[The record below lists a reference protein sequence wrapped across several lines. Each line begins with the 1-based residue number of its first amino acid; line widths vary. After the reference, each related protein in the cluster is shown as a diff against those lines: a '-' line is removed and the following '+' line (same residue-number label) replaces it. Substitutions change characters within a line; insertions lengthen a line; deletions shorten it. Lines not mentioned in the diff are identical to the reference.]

1 MTRSA
6 LAEEEVPEGW
16 DKWAI
21 AAEQGFN
28 TFATA
33 LGRDERW
40 FDRFL
45 AQHIAVAYY
54 FLTVLMYL
62 VSPRM
67 AYNFSKCVEKHAFST
82 YDKFIESHGATKCS
96 RNRGPVVGV
105 SSVKFSMSCP
115 PPESERLQLD
125 TSAGRPE
132 ALRSRRD
139 TVIGLLLGSTTL
151 CFSQWLDAQEVLAEE
166 EAKQEGIAAVQ
177 KQESV
182 FDGLKA
188 LLDPNETTKS
198 GKKLPKAYLK
208 SARGVVTKLR
218 DSFSGDSKNET
229 QFRRNADSA
238 KEAIRDYVSNWRG
251 SKEVSSDES
260 YQALE
265 KALRVLGEF
274 YSKQGPRAALPG
286 DVRAR
291 VLESL
296 QTADDNL

>member
-1 MTRSA
+1 MIMSLDMRET
-6 LAEEEVPEGW
+6 LTTG
-16 DKWAI
+16 
-21 AAEQGFN
+21 AAHLN
-28 TFATA
+28 
-33 LGRDERW
+33 LR
-40 FDRFL
+40 
-45 AQHIAVAYY
+45 
-54 FLTVLMYL
+54 
-62 VSPRM
+62 
-67 AYNFSKCVEKHAFST
+67 
-82 YDKFIESHGATKCS
+82 ATKCS
-96 RNRGPVVGV
+96 SNRGPGVGV
-105 SSVKFSMSCP
+105 SSVKFSISCP

-125 TSAGRPE
+125 TSLAGRPE
-132 ALRSRRD
+132 IVRTRRD
-139 TVIGLLLGSTTL
+139 TVSGLLLGSTAL

-166 EAKQEGIAAVQ
+166 VAKQEAIAAVQ

-182 FDGLKA
+182 FDGLKT

-218 DSFSGDSKNET
+218 DSFSGDSKNES

-274 YSKQGPRAALPG
+274 YSKQGPRAALPE

-296 QTADDNL
+296 RTADDNL